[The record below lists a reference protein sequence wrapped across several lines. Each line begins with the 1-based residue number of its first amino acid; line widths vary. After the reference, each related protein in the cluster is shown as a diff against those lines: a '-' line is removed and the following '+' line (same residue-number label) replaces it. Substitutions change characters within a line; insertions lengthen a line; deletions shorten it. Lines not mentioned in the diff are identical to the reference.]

1 MPLANEIR
9 AAINHCSR
17 ENVSNTPDFILAEYL
32 LSCLAAFESAS
43 MRREEW
49 YGHHLSIGGNARLD
63 IKDGQ
68 AHPPTSQVMPVVA
81 DKHHCP
87 VCGFSG
93 SKLQVHEHKCG
104 VWPQPAH
111 VG

>member
-68 AHPPTSQVMPVVA
+68 AHPPTSQGMPLSCAVVGCSVEGPHSHNEDCTCKQA
-81 DKHHCP
+81 
-87 VCGFSG
+87 
-93 SKLQVHEHKCG
+93 
-104 VWPQPAH
+104 
-111 VG
+111 

>member
-63 IKDGQ
+63 IKDGP
-68 AHPPTSQVMPVVA
+68 AHPPTNAVCHNGQDCSSSGEVA
-81 DKHHCP
+81 AH
-87 VCGFSG
+87 GFSD
-93 SKLQVHEHKCG
+93 S
-104 VWPQPAH
+104 
-111 VG
+111 

>member
-9 AAINHCSR
+9 AAINRCSR
-17 ENVSNTPDFILAEYL
+17 ENISNTPDFILAEYL

-49 YGHHLSIGGNARLD
+49 YGRHLSIGGNARLD

-68 AHPPTSQVMPVVA
+68 AHPPTPPAQNNGTGGNPIANMPITSGVA
-81 DKHHCP
+81 
-87 VCGFSG
+87 
-93 SKLQVHEHKCG
+93 
-104 VWPQPAH
+104 
-111 VG
+111 